1 MEDPA
6 TSFNQIPPPSRFQQM
21 SLELLSSIFKTLSP
35 KERAVLSRTCKNW
48 RMVIVGTKSFWREL
62 LVPQSESI
70 EVAIQ
75 ILELF
80 SKYSQNSLKT
90 VVINTQVSA
99 EKLEVSCEV
108 FEVSFNASL
117 ESDSKPIP

>member
-1 MEDPA
+1 
-6 TSFNQIPPPSRFQQM
+6 
-21 SLELLSSIFKTLSP
+21 
-35 KERAVLSRTCKNW
+35 
-48 RMVIVGTKSFWREL
+48 MVIVGTKSFWREL